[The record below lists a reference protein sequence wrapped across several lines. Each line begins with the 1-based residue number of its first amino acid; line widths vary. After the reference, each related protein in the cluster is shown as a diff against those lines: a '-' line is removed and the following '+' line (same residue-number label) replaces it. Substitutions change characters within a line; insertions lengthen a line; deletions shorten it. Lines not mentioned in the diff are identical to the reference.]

1 MASEVD
7 KTLPTDNVKASKS
20 DFRAQFTIIY
30 NEITALQARTSVAGA
45 KTFYNFVEQGDL
57 DAAVT
62 NAVTIQHAEQTG
74 VLARDIAFG
83 RVAINS

>member
-1 MASEVD
+1 MTSDVNTAF
-7 KTLPTDNVKASKS
+7 PADNVKVSKS
-20 DFRAQFTIIY
+20 TFRAQMVILS
-30 NEITALQARTSVAGA
+30 NEITALQQRTSVAGA
-45 KTFYNFVEQGDL
+45 KAFYNFVEQGDL

-62 NAVTIQHAEQTG
+62 NAVTIQHSEQTG